1 MVIINETKNKKEYNL
16 QDTFESDS
24 KRRKQKYLLNLKKE
38 VMLLNVKSVS
48 IQVKDLKMMQ
58 YSFSPRLIGLY
69 CLKEDLLNTLNDEEY
84 ITIKKTSSLNKNRIY
99 EIINSD
105 FLIIENVFDSLSD
118 EEVFKMCVATM
129 NELDGLKKMK
139 SSIYKESRI
148 KLLEYKL
155 KSVKEYLI
163 NRKQTKVK

>member
-1 MVIINETKNKKEYNL
+1 MVIINETKNKRECNL
-16 QDTFESDS
+16 QGTFESDS

-48 IQVKDLKMMQ
+48 IQVKDLKMMK

-105 FLIIENVFDSLSD
+105 FLIIENVFDVLSD
-118 EEVFKMCVATM
+118 EEIFKICVATM